1 MAELWKQCGDWLV
14 RLGVL
19 PSNHRITWSDA
30 TVQDLAYALR
40 DGVLLCHLVHSIDPG
55 TIDMKQVNQRPSLAQ
70 FLCLKNIRLFL
81 STLTGSFEMSETDLF
96 QPSMLYDYSDFA
108 QVLHTLSKLSWTT
121 RAAVKCAVGF
131 PGSRGRPSQDEEQ
144 IYRALEDLVTEDQYA
159 DFYYKHLGG
168 GNFGRRSSNYF
179 AGTDKEEDIYEDLC
193 SFNSQNKLLQNEIHN
208 LQPKEKRDFIIK
220 ELIETEANYVE
231 VLNMLRKHFIRP
243 ITNIKDQDKKVIF
256 MNIKELG
263 ETHGGFYKEILESV
277 TGKSRKRIGEVFLEY
292 KERFLK
298 YGEYCSQLPKS
309 TQLLDTLINKD
320 ETVSE
325 EVVKCEKSAGKFK
338 LVDLLTVP
346 MQRILKYHM
355 LLQRLLGQTPSHHE
369 EYHSI
374 QQAYDCML
382 DVSEYINEVK
392 RDSEQLDLIKAI
404 QSSITDWDIQD
415 INMELKD
422 YGRWRK
428 DSELKIQS
436 HDNPNKTKVRYVF
449 CFDKMLLIC
458 KQTRGDHYS
467 YKEGLKIKDYKVQ
480 DVTSRRLSRDARWA
494 YSFMLVHKENVNAF
508 TMLARTEDE
517 KNKWIEAIKEAYD
530 NEVPPQRFSSTHEP
544 VMTTFEKPTVCS
556 YCNKMLKGLFY
567 QGYQCIKC
575 HKAMHKECI
584 SLLSKCGPAGVP
596 PSLPPRPA
604 SLLVPS
610 ATLQDRL
617 SSSLSLLEP
626 DQAGHPPLGTGGHEY
641 VNTRMEEHPWYVGD
655 MDRDQANESMKLYP
669 IGTFLVRARLLAGER
684 VGYAL
689 SLRTKEDTKHM
700 KINSGEHPDWGT
712 KFYLSE
718 SHAFRSMVEL
728 ISNYTQN
735 SLKESFAGLDMTLKF
750 QFRDLSLARAC
761 YDFTPDQSE
770 SNMLIFKSGEI
781 LAVIDTMG
789 DTGWWKAIKDNRIG
803 YIPKDFVTSF

>member
-1 MAELWKQCGDWLV
+1 V
-14 RLGVL
+14 RLDVL
-19 PSNHRITWSDA
+19 PASHRITWPDA
-30 TVQDLAYALR
+30 TVKDLAYALR
-40 DGVLLCHLVHSIDPG
+40 DGVLLCHLLHTIDNTSID
-55 TIDMKQVNQRPSLAQ
+55 MRQVNQRPSLAQ

-81 STLTGSFEMSETDLF
+81 TSLTRCFEMSETDLF

-108 QVLHTLSKLSWTT
+108 QVLHTLSKLSWTP
-121 RAAVKCAVGF
+121 RATAKCSVGF
-131 PGSRGRPSQDEEQ
+131 PGNKNGPSQDEEQ

-168 GNFGRRSSNYF
+168 GNFGRRTSNYF

-193 SFNSQNKLLQNEIHN
+193 SFNSQNKLLQNEIQA
-208 LQPKEKRDFIIK
+208 LQPKEKRDYIVK
-220 ELIETEANYVE
+220 ELIETEFNYVE

-243 ITNIKDQDKKVIF
+243 ISSIKEQDKKMIF

-263 ETHGGFYKEILESV
+263 ETHGGFYKEILEAV
-277 TGKSRKRIGEVFLEY
+277 MGKSRKRIGEVFLEY
-292 KERFLK
+292 KERFLR
-298 YGEYCSQLPKS
+298 YGEYCTQLPKA
-309 TQLLDTLINKD
+309 TQHLDTLMSKD
-320 ETVSE
+320 ESIAE
-325 EVVKCEKSAGKFK
+325 EVAKCEKTAGKFK

-355 LLQRLLGQTPSHHE
+355 LLQRLLQQTPNIHE

-404 QSSITDWDIQD
+404 QTSITDWNIKD

-436 HDNPNKTKVRYVF
+436 HDNPSKTKVRYVF

-458 KQTRGDHYS
+458 KQNRGDHYS
-467 YKEGLKIKDYKVQ
+467 FKEGIKIQDYKVQ
-480 DVTSRRLSRDARWA
+480 DGVSRRLSRDTRWA
-494 YSFMLVHKENVNAF
+494 YSFNLVHKKESNVY

-517 KNKWIEAIKEAYD
+517 KNKWIAAINEAHD
-530 NEVPPQRFSSTHEP
+530 NEVPPQSFTSTHEP
-544 VMTTFEKPTVCS
+544 VMTTFEKPTTCS

-567 QGYQCIKC
+567 QGYSCLKC

-584 SLLSKCGPAGVP
+584 SLLSKCGPSGTP
-596 PSLPPRPA
+596 PTLPPRPA
-604 SLLVPS
+604 SMLLPS
-610 ATLQDRL
+610 ATNTALARL
-617 SSSLSLLEP
+617 SSTLSLA
-626 DQAGHPPLGTGGHEY
+626 DDGHTGQSLVTGHEY
-641 VNTRMEEHPWYVGD
+641 VNTKIEEHAWFVGD
-655 MDRDQANESMKLYP
+655 MDRDQANLSMQLYP
-669 IGTFLVRARLLAGER
+669 TGTFLVRARLQAGER

-689 SLRTKEDTKHM
+689 SLRTREDTKHM

-718 SHAFRSMVEL
+718 PHAFRSMVEL
-728 ISNYTQN
+728 ISYYTQN
-735 SLKESFAGLDMTLKF
+735 SLKECFQGLDMKLKY
-750 QFRDLSLARAC
+750 QFRDLSLVRAS
-761 YDFTPDQSE
+761 YDFTPDHTE
-770 SNMLIFKSGEI
+770 FNMLKFKSGDV
-781 LAVIDTMG
+781 LAVIETIG
-789 DTGWWKAIKDNRIG
+789 DSGWWMAIKDNRPG
-803 YIPKDFVTSF
+803 YIPKDFVTAF